1 MDYKKWKESLWKFV
15 IDVMGKKNKIIIV
28 NIIILKIY
36 FDFIINFNFIIIT
49 FIIILLFLLL

>member
-1 MDYKKWKESLWKFV
+1 
-15 IDVMGKKNKIIIV
+15 MGKKNKIIIV

-49 FIIILLFLLL
+49 FIIILLFLLLKIIIYTIIFL